1 MMKYH
6 FKVWL
11 FTILFTPFLATVIL
25 WFVSSAKL
33 SDIVAVTP
41 LWFFAVFF
49 GAAFSLPALFLFRL
63 LYKDLVDRHTQAWK
77 KKAIFGSVGGLLV
90 WVTFYFVDRDILTD
104 KDLNTLIW
112 PILYSVCV
120 TIGSFLFGITN
131 KNQSDLTFDDA
142 HNSGLAS
149 VGHDE

>member
-1 MMKYH
+1 MIKYH

-11 FTILFTPFLATVIL
+11 FTILLAPFLATVIL

-33 SDIVAVTP
+33 SDVLAVTP

-63 LYKDLVDRHTQAWK
+63 LHKDLVDRTTQHWK
-77 KKAIFGSVGGLLV
+77 KKTIFGLVGTLLV

-120 TIGSFLFGITN
+120 TIGSFLFEITN
-131 KNQSDLTFDDA
+131 EKQSSYSLDDA

-149 VGHDE
+149 VGRDE